1 MKEQCQENCACGTGQ
16 WALGSCCLQ
25 EPCKVAGNEVGNTL
39 EGKYKDGMWFALSS
53 LAKCSVNPG
62 TESAI
67 YLKRENFNNNLDLSG
82 KPVTM
87 QIFSAQ

>member
-1 MKEQCQENCACGTGQ
+1 M
-16 WALGSCCLQ
+16 
-25 EPCKVAGNEVGNTL
+25 AGNEVRNTL

-62 TESAI
+62 TERDV
-67 YLKRENFNNNLDLSG
+67 YLKRENFINNLDQSG

-87 QIFSAQ
+87 QIFSAR

>member
-1 MKEQCQENCACGTGQ
+1 M
-16 WALGSCCLQ
+16 
-25 EPCKVAGNEVGNTL
+25 AGNEVRNTL

-53 LAKCSVNPG
+53 FAKCSVNPG
-62 TESAI
+62 TERAV
-67 YLKRENFNNNLDLSG
+67 YLKRENFINNLDRSG